1 MGDLERILAVVQ
13 EIRFRATRIL
23 YVLAPIFAFL
33 ITFQLRPISVRL
45 PYLRFAL
52 PLAYPYPNFFDNVT
66 AQVFRALVAWTLP
79 PNVVLLN
86 VGVGDSVMVQVEIAM
101 LLTVILG
108 MPWIV
113 HEVGAFLVPAL
124 RSNERKLIRQIGIPA
139 TILFAVGTSLGVLF
153 LTPFTFQLLFR
164 YVSAMGLEP
173 AVGIQQFATF
183 ALLYSLAFG
192 VVFELPVFV
201 YSLTRLGVVK
211 AKAWR
216 QHWRGAIIGCL
227 IFGMIV
233 TPDNSPITM
242 TLIAVPMMGLYFSGA
257 YFAGRWERLR
267 AGPPGSEPPRT
278 AAGA

>member
-13 EIRFRATRIL
+13 EVRFRATRIL

-52 PLAYPYPNFFDNVT
+52 PLAYPSPNFFDNLT

-139 TILFAVGTSLGVLF
+139 TILFAV
-153 LTPFTFQLLFR
+153 
-164 YVSAMGLEP
+164 
-173 AVGIQQFATF
+173 
-183 ALLYSLAFG
+183 
-192 VVFELPVFV
+192 
-201 YSLTRLGVVK
+201 
-211 AKAWR
+211 
-216 QHWRGAIIGCL
+216 
-227 IFGMIV
+227 
-233 TPDNSPITM
+233 
-242 TLIAVPMMGLYFSGA
+242 
-257 YFAGRWERLR
+257 
-267 AGPPGSEPPRT
+267 
-278 AAGA
+278 

>member
-13 EIRFRATRIL
+13 EVRFRATRIL

-33 ITFQLRPISVRL
+33 ITFQLRPIAIRL
-45 PYLRFAL
+45 PYLAWRL

-79 PNVVLLN
+79 AGVTLLN
-86 VGVGDSVMVQVEIAM
+86 VGVGDSVIVQMEIAL
-101 LLTVILG
+101 LLTLIVG

-124 RSNERKLIRQIGIPA
+124 RKNERKLIRQIGIPA
-139 TILFAVGTSLGVLF
+139 TALFALGTALGVLF

-164 YVSAMGLEP
+164 YVAAMGLQP

-211 AKAWR
+211 ARAWR
-216 QHWRGAIIGCL
+216 QHWRGAVIGCL
-227 IFGMIV
+227 VFGMIV

-242 TLIAVPMMGLYFSGA
+242 TLIAVPMMALYFSGA

-267 AGPPGSEPPRT
+267 AAAGAAEPPST